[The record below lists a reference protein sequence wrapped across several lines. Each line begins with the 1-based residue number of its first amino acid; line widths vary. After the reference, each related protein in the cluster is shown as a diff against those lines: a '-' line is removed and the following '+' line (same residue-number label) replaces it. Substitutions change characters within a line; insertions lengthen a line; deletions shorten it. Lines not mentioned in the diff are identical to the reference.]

1 MAGSTL
7 DPDLIPE
14 PDRSLGRGHDSKSL
28 GPSDVTDT
36 GSDVQP
42 GIKAVEEDDL
52 GLDKGTTEDPDT
64 HLVEVEGDSDA
75 TGTGERASAGRDSV
89 ETASDIGVD
98 RIDEVGTA
106 DDDPD
111 ALNDMPRPG
120 GQDNRRGAQ
129 RQPGR
134 P

>member
-14 PDRSLGRGHDSKSL
+14 PDRSLGSGHDTKSL

-64 HLVEVEGDSDA
+64 RLIDVEGDSDA
-75 TGTGERASAGRDSV
+75 TGTGERAAAGRDSV
-89 ETASDIGVD
+89 ETAADVGID
-98 RIDEVGTA
+98 RIDEV
-106 DDDPD
+106 DDDLAGGLDDLPPQGGRR
-111 ALNDMPRPG
+111 ND
-120 GQDNRRGAQ
+120 Q
-129 RQPGR
+129 RQQGR

>member
-7 DPDLIPE
+7 DPDLMPE
-14 PDRSLGRGHDSKSL
+14 PDRSLGSGHDSKSL

-42 GIKAVEEDDL
+42 GIKAVEEDDI

-64 HLVEVEGDSDA
+64 RLIDVEGDSDA
-75 TGTGERASAGRDSV
+75 TGTGERATAVRESV
-89 ETASDIGVD
+89 ETAADINID
-98 RIDEVGTA
+98 RIDEVN
-106 DDDPD
+106 DDMPGGLD
-111 ALNDMPRPG
+111 DMPRPG
-120 GQDNRRGAQ
+120 GRNGEQ
-129 RQPGR
+129 RQQGR

>member
-64 HLVEVEGDSDA
+64 RLLDVEGDSDA

-89 ETASDIGVD
+89 ETAADIGVD
-98 RIDEVGTA
+98 RVDDIDPM
-106 DDDPD
+106 DDTGGMD
-111 ALNDMPRPG
+111 DMPQRG
-120 GQDNRRGAQ
+120 GQGGRRSDQ
-129 RQPGR
+129 HQQGR
-134 P
+134 H

>member
-14 PDRSLGRGHDSKSL
+14 PDRSLGQGHDAKAL

-42 GIKAVEEDDL
+42 GIKAVEELDI

-64 HLVEVEGDSDA
+64 RLIEATGDSDA
-75 TGTGERASAGRDSV
+75 TGTGERASIGRDSV
-89 ETASDIGVD
+89 EMGGDIDTD
-98 RIDEVGTA
+98 RIDRIAA
-106 DDDPD
+106 DED
-111 ALNDMPRPG
+111 ADMEGLNEPPPSSAPSARHQMQRP
-120 GQDNRRGAQ
+120 
-129 RQPGR
+129 
-134 P
+134 